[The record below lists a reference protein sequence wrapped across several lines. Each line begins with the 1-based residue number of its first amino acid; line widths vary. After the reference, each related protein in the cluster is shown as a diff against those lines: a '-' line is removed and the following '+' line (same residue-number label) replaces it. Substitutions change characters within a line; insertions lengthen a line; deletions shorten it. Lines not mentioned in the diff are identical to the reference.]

1 MCFIAKEP
9 QQQSSHSE
17 GPSFPSS
24 QGVNFVI
31 VILTCSFCMGFNSIL
46 GIQPDC
52 RVSGVPSIIYIKLNE
67 YSTIISYWGWRRFI
81 PGPGDTPQIKDPT
94 PLGGMGLDQPPTN
107 DPPEPRNPPYEVRTP
122 HIHGVPPTDDTKQ
135 LAHNQ
140 LRNNK
145 QKRKGALVVSCF
157 VKP

>member
-1 MCFIAKEP
+1 
-9 QQQSSHSE
+9 
-17 GPSFPSS
+17 
-24 QGVNFVI
+24 
-31 VILTCSFCMGFNSIL
+31 
-46 GIQPDC
+46 
-52 RVSGVPSIIYIKLNE
+52 
-67 YSTIISYWGWRRFI
+67 
-81 PGPGDTPQIKDPT
+81 
-94 PLGGMGLDQPPTN
+94 MGLDQPSTN

-140 LRNNK
+140 LRKNKQKRKGALLVSFCVPGRRDDTELLAHTQLRNKKQKRTGALVVSRFVPGRKDDTELLAHTQLRNNK